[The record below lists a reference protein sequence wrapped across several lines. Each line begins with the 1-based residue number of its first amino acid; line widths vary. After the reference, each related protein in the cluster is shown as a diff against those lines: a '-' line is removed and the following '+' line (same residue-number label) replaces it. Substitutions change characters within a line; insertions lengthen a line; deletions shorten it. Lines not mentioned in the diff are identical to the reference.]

1 MSLLLFTI
9 SIGAPLIM
17 ICILLALS
25 IFIYKIFVNSGTKI
39 IKYNLNISNKPYDI
53 QDLLMKFPVRT
64 SELSVNKGI
73 NLFYSTYKNKWTCGY
88 LGEEELNGYGDT
100 PLEAVYN
107 CFVNC
112 ANNNIIKNGWIS
124 SK

>member
-9 SIGAPLIM
+9 FIGAPLIM
-17 ICILLALS
+17 ICILLVLF
-25 IFIYKIFVNSGTKI
+25 IFIYKIFINSGTKI
-39 IKYNLNISNKPYDI
+39 IKYSLNTSNKSYDI
-53 QDLLMKFPVRT
+53 QDLLMKFPVMT
-64 SELSVNKGI
+64 SELSVKRGI

-112 ANNNIIKNGWIS
+112 VKCKVIS
-124 SK
+124 

>member
-17 ICILLALS
+17 ICTLLALF

-53 QDLLMKFPVRT
+53 QDLLMKFPVR
-64 SELSVNKGI
+64 SDCESSVKRGI

-112 ANNNIIKNGWIS
+112 VNNNIIKNG
-124 SK
+124 

>member
-17 ICILLALS
+17 ICVLLALF
-25 IFIYKIFVNSGTKI
+25 IFIYKIFANSGTKI

-64 SELSVNKGI
+64 SELSVNRGI
-73 NLFYSTYKNKWTCGY
+73 NLFYSTYKNKWICGY
-88 LGEEELNGYGDT
+88 LSEEELNGYGDT

-112 ANNNIIKNGWIS
+112 INNNIIKNG
-124 SK
+124 

>member
-1 MSLLLFTI
+1 MNLLLFTI

-17 ICILLALS
+17 ICVLLALF

-64 SELSVNKGI
+64 SELSVNRGI
-73 NLFYSTYKNKWTCGY
+73 NLFYSTYKNKWICGY
-88 LGEEELNGYGDT
+88 LSEEELNGYGDT

-112 ANNNIIKNGWIS
+112 ANNNIINNG
-124 SK
+124 

>member
-17 ICILLALS
+17 ICMLLALF

-64 SELSVNKGI
+64 SELSVNRGI
-73 NLFYSTYKNKWTCGY
+73 NLFYSTYKNKWICGY
-88 LGEEELNGYGDT
+88 LSEEELNGYGDT

-112 ANNNIIKNGWIS
+112 VNNNISKNGRLS
-124 SK
+124 SQ

>member
-17 ICILLALS
+17 ICMLLVLS
-25 IFIYKIFVNSGTKI
+25 VFIYKIFINSGTKI
-39 IKYNLNISNKPYDI
+39 IKYNLNTSNKSCDI

-64 SELSVNKGI
+64 SELSVNRGI
-73 NLFYSTYKNKWTCGY
+73 NLFYSTYKNKWICGY

-112 ANNNIIKNGWIS
+112 VNNNIIKNG
-124 SK
+124 

>member
-1 MSLLLFTI
+1 MNLLLFTI

-17 ICILLALS
+17 ICMLLALS
-25 IFIYKIFVNSGTKI
+25 VFIYKIFINSGTKI

-64 SELSVNKGI
+64 SELSVNRGI
-73 NLFYSTYKNKWTCGY
+73 NLFYSTYKNKWICGY
-88 LGEEELNGYGDT
+88 LSEEELNGYGDT

-112 ANNNIIKNGWIS
+112 INNNIIKNG
-124 SK
+124 

>member
-1 MSLLLFTI
+1 MNLLLFTI

-17 ICILLALS
+17 ICMLLALF

-64 SELSVNKGI
+64 SELSVNRGI
-73 NLFYSTYKNKWTCGY
+73 NLFYSTYKNKWICGY
-88 LGEEELNGYGDT
+88 LSEEELNGYGDT

-112 ANNNIIKNGWIS
+112 TNNNIIKNG
-124 SK
+124 

>member
-64 SELSVNKGI
+64 SESSVKRGI

-112 ANNNIIKNGWIS
+112 VNNNIIKNG
-124 SK
+124 